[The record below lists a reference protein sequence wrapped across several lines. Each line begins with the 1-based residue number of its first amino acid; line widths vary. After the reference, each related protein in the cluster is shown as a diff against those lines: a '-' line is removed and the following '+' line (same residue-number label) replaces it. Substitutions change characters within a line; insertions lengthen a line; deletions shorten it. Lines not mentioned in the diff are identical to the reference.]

1 MRVREQIKL
10 NAARL
15 LAERAPKVI
24 DTEVENLRTA
34 LQLEANNASTNT
46 TSEEGKKEEV
56 PSDNAEC
63 SEVESNDQVK
73 G

>member
-56 PSDNAEC
+56 PSDNAER
-63 SEVESNDQVK
+63 SKVESNDQVK

>member
-56 PSDNAEC
+56 QSDNAER

>member
-56 PSDNAEC
+56 QSDNAKR
-63 SEVESNDQVK
+63 SKVESNDQVK

>member
-56 PSDNAEC
+56 QSDNAER
-63 SEVESNDQVK
+63 SKVESNDQVK